1 MGPLYVFGSSYWQ
14 KYAEVFDRGSPDG
27 GGLGAKVCAE
37 SGKSSKLLIKGDV
50 MPSLL
55 DIAPNVPIS
64 GGIQVAKKSLV
75 TVWANPNPVYQMGIH
90 VMAQ

>member
-1 MGPLYVFGSSYWQ
+1 MYINSDGAIICLWIIIVA
-14 KYAEVFDRGSPDG
+14 KVCRGG
-27 GGLGAKVCAE
+27 GGLGAKECVE

-64 GGIQVAKKSLV
+64 GGIQVEEKSLV
-75 TVWANPNPVYQMGIH
+75 TVRANPNPVYQMGIH

>member
-1 MGPLYVFGSSYWQ
+1 ML
-14 KYAEVFDRGSPDG
+14 
-27 GGLGAKVCAE
+27 
-37 SGKSSKLLIKGDV
+37 
-50 MPSLL
+50 SLL

-64 GGIQVAKKSLV
+64 GGIQVEEKSLV